1 MISCMSCVCL
11 YVKKPISHLNNLFLH
26 FLSFSKSQPRVRWSN
41 LESRC
46 NDLISKELYT
56 SLPTSHQ
63 KKYEDF
69 SNAKYGKV
77 VFDNYT
83 KMTQIRIM
91 YKSLY
96 FNFDFHLRSV
106 IIWAY
111 PIKFCCNL
119 SINNPYFRITYVY
132 CISYY
137 KKMPK
142 IINIDIF

>member
-1 MISCMSCVCL
+1 MISCMLCVCL
-11 YVKKPISHLNNLFLH
+11 YYERHKKPISHLNNLFLH

-83 KMTQIRIM
+83 KMT
-91 YKSLY
+91 
-96 FNFDFHLRSV
+96 
-106 IIWAY
+106 
-111 PIKFCCNL
+111 
-119 SINNPYFRITYVY
+119 
-132 CISYY
+132 
-137 KKMPK
+137 
-142 IINIDIF
+142 

>member
-1 MISCMSCVCL
+1 MEGANVIADSGNIENDKLKGGKIGVLSIRYIYDIMYVMCML
-11 YVKKPISHLNNLFLH
+11 KPFSHLNNLFLH

-83 KMTQIRIM
+83 KMT
-91 YKSLY
+91 
-96 FNFDFHLRSV
+96 
-106 IIWAY
+106 
-111 PIKFCCNL
+111 
-119 SINNPYFRITYVY
+119 
-132 CISYY
+132 
-137 KKMPK
+137 
-142 IINIDIF
+142 